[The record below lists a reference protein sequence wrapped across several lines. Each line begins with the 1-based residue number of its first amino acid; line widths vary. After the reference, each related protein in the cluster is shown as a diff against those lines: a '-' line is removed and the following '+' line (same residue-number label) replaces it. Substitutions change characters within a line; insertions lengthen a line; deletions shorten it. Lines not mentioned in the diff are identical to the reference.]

1 MKGIKERFDD
11 ARKIYGATDEIITA
25 SGTKVRG
32 RYVLCESGVVT
43 PSHDPFR
50 SFAKSEGFPTDE
62 NGQTVNDRDYERD
75 MDAQK
80 ITQQIADGYDSR
92 ALQTPVVVSDGI
104 VLSGNGRTMAG
115 MIAAKNNSDGAYIQ
129 YVCEYSQK
137 WGFTLTDVMSFE
149 HPRVIFETAENY
161 QLTTKLFA
169 MFNAQDTKS
178 QSKTEQAVKFGK
190 VVSDMT
196 YKHILHEINSFE
208 TIGDFYNNAKATTD
222 AVNYLLADDVINEK
236 QYPEMFDGE
245 TISQSAREILEN
257 VLIGKAFES
266 NPDAIRQIKAFKG
279 MRRNVMNAL
288 SEISNNI
295 GLGEYSLDK
304 ELSQAIAL
312 CYQAMATGYF
322 RHGASV
328 SGFAWQMTIPSFG
341 ESSTIADF
349 RNPIVLLLADMV
361 NHSQVTK
368 LRKVFTLYNAQAK
381 ESASGQTD
389 MYSTGEVKSKA
400 EVLSDVCKFF
410 NYSTKADLNEAINE
424 ATKSRVEEAKFNKW
438 NREDKL
444 NEGLFESDSIT
455 KSGARVGSFAGLQL
469 PCGETMIVKLE
480 MLTNGVA
487 GIRTKGWVRFKVS
500 EELIV
505 PTECTKPTLP
515 NWFSVG
521 TTLSNGLT
529 IESIGRGT
537 VTLSDRH
544 EYAFFDILLNC
555 TPQIRVAA

>member
-115 MIAAKNNSDGAYIQ
+115 MIAAKNNSDGAYVK
-129 YVCEYSQK
+129 YVYEFSQK
-137 WGFTLTDVMSFE
+137 WGFTHTDVMSFE
-149 HPRVIFETAENY
+149 HPRIIFETTETY

-190 VVSDMT
+190 VVSDVT
-196 YKHILHEINSFE
+196 YKHILHEINSFD

-279 MRRNVMNAL
+279 MRRNIINAL
-288 SEISNNI
+288 AEISNNVS
-295 GLGEYSLDK
+295 LEDYSLDV

-312 CYQAMATGYF
+312 CYQARANGCF
-322 RHGASV
+322 RHGDMV
-328 SGFAWQMTIPSFG
+328 SGFARQMTIFG

-349 RNPIVLLLADMV
+349 RNSTVMLLADMV
-361 NHSQVTK
+361 NHTQVTK
-368 LRKVFTLYNAQAK
+368 LKKVFVLYNAQAK

-389 MYSTGEVKSKA
+389 VFSTGEVKSKEEILD
-400 EVLSDVCKFF
+400 EVCRRFD
-410 NYSTKADLNEAINE
+410 YSTAADVNEAVNE
-424 ATKSRVEEAKFNKW
+424 ATKSRVEEAKFNQW
-438 NREDKL
+438 SREDKL
-444 NEGLFESDSIT
+444 NDGLFESDSVT
-455 KSGARVGSFAGLQL
+455 KSGAKVGSFAGLVL
-469 PCGETMIVKLE
+469 PSGDTMIVKLE
-480 MLTNGVA
+480 MLSNGIA